1 MLLRFYRARD
11 WNGFYCVD
19 EMIHN
24 DHHEAITCSGVRKVG
39 KVTRIKIKDETVR
52 KELFEVHWG
61 ELPHLW
67 RQAFREY
74 LWRQRS
80 RKL

>member
-1 MLLRFYRARD
+1 MLRFYRARD

-19 EMIHN
+19 EMIQN

-52 KELFEVHWG
+52 KELFEVHFS
-61 ELPHLW
+61 EVPLPW
-67 RQAFREY
+67 RQAFHD
-74 LWRQRS
+74 WFWRS
-80 RKL
+80 RSRL